1 MRHLKSL
8 LSHGNFLASKETH
21 FGMPNYDGSLHMNI
35 HFIHMSKATMASISV
50 NNTARGVVI
59 HARQNSVEKV
69 EHTHLDPGK
78 FT

>member
-35 HFIHMSKATMASISV
+35 HFIHMSKATMASISA
-50 NNTARGVVI
+50 NNTRGVFCFDV
-59 HARQNSVEKV
+59 HENSVEKV